1 MKFTLLNCFLPAIF
15 NDDVTDL
22 NEDEIAIIQKFVDS
36 LPACIFGFKDTET
49 NFKKCELTGL
59 AGDCVELT
67 AIRPHFK
74 TRFIN
79 CRRASHTVET
89 VDQLDNWQFTDKG
102 FNAELNRLVSEYQ
115 ISDKGAYYYVSNR
128 STKDWRQDKKNLGW
142 VIHFQKKISEH

>member
-1 MKFTLLNCFLPAIF
+1 MKILTAFLSAII
-15 NDDVTDL
+15 NDDTSGL
-22 NEDEIAIIQKFVDS
+22 TEEEIKTVQAFVDNY
-36 LPACIFGFKDTET
+36 PACIFNTDTPEP
-49 NFKKCELTGL
+49 FFDKCELTGL

-102 FNAELNRLVSEYQ
+102 FNAELNRLVCEYQ
-115 ISDKGAYYYVSNR
+115 LSDLSAYYYVSNR
-128 STKDWRQDKKNLGW
+128 STKEWRQK
-142 VIHFQKKISEH
+142 